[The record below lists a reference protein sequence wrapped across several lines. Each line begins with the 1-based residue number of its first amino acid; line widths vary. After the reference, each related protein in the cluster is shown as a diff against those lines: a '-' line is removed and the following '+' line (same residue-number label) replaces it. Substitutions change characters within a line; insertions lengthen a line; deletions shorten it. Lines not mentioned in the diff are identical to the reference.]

1 MSTWTVLYGGELS
14 KDVAQR
20 LVEGA
25 LATAVRELF
34 TPAAPAGCLG
44 RRRSAGAWRAG
55 WRNGTGAKEQSME
68 LTAVDMEGF
77 KKLRIDSEET
87 KIIFILQVS
96 ARLFSARV

>member
-44 RRRSAGAWRAG
+44 RRRSAGA
-55 WRNGTGAKEQSME
+55 
-68 LTAVDMEGF
+68 
-77 KKLRIDSEET
+77 
-87 KIIFILQVS
+87 
-96 ARLFSARV
+96 

>member
-1 MSTWTVLYGGELS
+1 
-14 KDVAQR
+14 
-20 LVEGA
+20 
-25 LATAVRELF
+25 
-34 TPAAPAGCLG
+34 
-44 RRRSAGAWRAG
+44 
-55 WRNGTGAKEQSME
+55 ME